1 MKVGTDGILLG
12 AWCSPC
18 SNNLTTARILDI
30 GTGTGLI
37 ALMLAQRNPHALVDA
52 VEIDIA
58 ACEQAAEN
66 FAASPWSERLRAI
79 PGCVKNLRAALK
91 YDLIVSNPPWFS
103 DSLKSPSEARNTAR
117 HDDTLNAIDLLVS
130 VDRLLAVDGRF
141 STVLPSVSGQRF
153 IENAAQTGLHCVR
166 HCQVM
171 PNADKL
177 PARCVLEFS
186 RTPPVSLLVLE
197 TLIIE
202 TATRHDYTPDFRDLT
217 RDFYLRF

>member
-12 AWCSPC
+12 AWCTPC
-18 SNNLTTARILDI
+18 SQNLATARILDI

-37 ALMLAQRNPHALVDA
+37 ALMLAQRNPHAVVDA
-52 VEIDIA
+52 IEIDRA

-79 PGCVKNLRAALK
+79 RGCVKNLRADSK

-103 DSLKSPSEARNTAR
+103 ESLKSPSEARNTAR
-117 HDDTLNAIDLLVS
+117 HDDTLNASGLLVS
-130 VDRLLAVDGRF
+130 LDRLLTVAGRF

-153 IENAAQTGLHCVR
+153 IENAAQSGMHCVR
-166 HCQVM
+166 HCQVQ

-177 PARCVLEFS
+177 PARCLFEFS
-186 RTPPVSLLVLE
+186 RTPLASRLVPE
-197 TLIIE
+197 TLIVE
-202 TATRHDYTPDFRDLT
+202 TTTRHDYTLAFRDLT